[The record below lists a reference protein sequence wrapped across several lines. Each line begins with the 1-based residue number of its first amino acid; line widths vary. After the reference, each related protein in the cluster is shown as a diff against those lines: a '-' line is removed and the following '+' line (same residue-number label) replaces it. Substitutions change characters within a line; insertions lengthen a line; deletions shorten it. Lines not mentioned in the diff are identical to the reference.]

1 MGLLCMDEY
10 LDERISPVKLIYWPD
25 EATQIPA
32 HWHTNMELNFI
43 ASGAMTLLE
52 NGRELRMEA
61 GAVHFMNSGVVHRME
76 VGDSLGLTLVFSNKF
91 IRELC
96 PDTTA
101 PHFDWNACPQQQEA
115 LREAVLPMYR
125 LSQELYLNGRKIE
138 DDPYTYLL
146 VNSYLYRIAYLM
158 VRYFRA
164 DTPEP
169 SFRHQ
174 LPYPTGGGLHRKALQ
189 GRPFRRRC
197 CRQSG
202 PFPGAFLPHLPGVY
216 RRHLQAVPYKPAPG
230 GCLPAAGGHGTVH
243 HGHRPQR
250 RISGLSE
257 FLPPLQAALRLSAG
271 GVPQDLCPALRPQ
284 INILPILAAPSPL
297 GEGVFCVFQ
306 LLLLL
311 WGISHRKTG
320 KKYHKMPVNAANF
333 PSCPGGAIRYNAKQ
347 LLKSNRNG
355 AA

>member
-115 LREAVLPMYR
+115 LREAVLPMYH

-138 DDPYTYLL
+138 DDPYIYLL
-146 VNSYLYRIAYLM
+146 GTQTAFPCLLRSPRPPA
-158 VRYFRA
+158 
-164 DTPEP
+164 TEP
-169 SFRHQ
+169 WQ
-174 LPYPTGGGLHRKALQ
+174 L
-189 GRPFRRRC
+189 
-197 CRQSG
+197 
-202 PFPGAFLPHLPGVY
+202 
-216 RRHLQAVPYKPAPG
+216 
-230 GCLPAAGGHGTVH
+230 
-243 HGHRPQR
+243 
-250 RISGLSE
+250 
-257 FLPPLQAALRLSAG
+257 
-271 GVPQDLCPALRPQ
+271 
-284 INILPILAAPSPL
+284 
-297 GEGVFCVFQ
+297 
-306 LLLLL
+306 
-311 WGISHRKTG
+311 
-320 KKYHKMPVNAANF
+320 
-333 PSCPGGAIRYNAKQ
+333 
-347 LLKSNRNG
+347 
-355 AA
+355 

>member
-43 ASGAMTLLE
+43 ASGAMSLLE

-96 PDTTA
+96 PGTTA

-125 LSQELYLNGRKIE
+125 LSQELYLNGQKIE

-164 DTPEP
+164 DTPEE
-169 SFRHQ
+169 SSQVSGTNYHIQQAVDYIEKHFKEDLSAADVAAKAGLSREHFSRIFRE
-174 LPYPTGGGLHRKALQ
+174 YTGVTFKRFLTSLRLAVAYRLLVPDF
-189 GRPFRRRC
+189 RTLRISPATSSSITAVRRR
-197 CRQSG
+197 STAG
-202 PFPGAFLPHLPGVY
+202 PV
-216 RRHLQAVPYKPAPG
+216 
-230 GCLPAAGGHGTVH
+230 
-243 HGHRPQR
+243 
-250 RISGLSE
+250 
-257 FLPPLQAALRLSAG
+257 
-271 GVPQDLCPALRPQ
+271 
-284 INILPILAAPSPL
+284 PSPPPANKHFAYPCRAL
-297 GEGVFCVFQ
+297 SFGRGRFLCFSIITASMGYQPQKNRQKISQNACKRRKFSIVSR
-306 LLLLL
+306 
-311 WGISHRKTG
+311 WGHQ
-320 KKYHKMPVNAANF
+320 V
-333 PSCPGGAIRYNAKQ
+333 
-347 LLKSNRNG
+347 
-355 AA
+355 

>member
-25 EATQIPA
+25 ETTQIPA

-96 PDTTA
+96 PGTTA

-138 DDPYTYLL
+138 DDPYIYLL

-164 DTPEP
+164 DTPEE
-169 SFRHQ
+169 SSQVSGTNYHIQ
-174 LPYPTGGGLHRKALQ
+174 HRKALQ

-216 RRHLQAVPYKPAPG
+216 RRHL
-230 GCLPAAGGHGTVH
+230 
-243 HGHRPQR
+243 
-250 RISGLSE
+250 
-257 FLPPLQAALRLSAG
+257 
-271 GVPQDLCPALRPQ
+271 
-284 INILPILAAPSPL
+284 
-297 GEGVFCVFQ
+297 
-306 LLLLL
+306 
-311 WGISHRKTG
+311 
-320 KKYHKMPVNAANF
+320 
-333 PSCPGGAIRYNAKQ
+333 
-347 LLKSNRNG
+347 
-355 AA
+355 

>member
-96 PDTTA
+96 PGTTA

-125 LSQELYLNGRKIE
+125 LSQELYLNGQKIE

-146 VNSYLYRIAYLM
+146 VNSYLYRIA
-158 VRYFRA
+158 
-164 DTPEP
+164 
-169 SFRHQ
+169 
-174 LPYPTGGGLHRKALQ
+174 
-189 GRPFRRRC
+189 
-197 CRQSG
+197 
-202 PFPGAFLPHLPGVY
+202 
-216 RRHLQAVPYKPAPG
+216 
-230 GCLPAAGGHGTVH
+230 
-243 HGHRPQR
+243 
-250 RISGLSE
+250 
-257 FLPPLQAALRLSAG
+257 
-271 GVPQDLCPALRPQ
+271 
-284 INILPILAAPSPL
+284 
-297 GEGVFCVFQ
+297 
-306 LLLLL
+306 
-311 WGISHRKTG
+311 
-320 KKYHKMPVNAANF
+320 
-333 PSCPGGAIRYNAKQ
+333 
-347 LLKSNRNG
+347 
-355 AA
+355 

>member
-125 LSQELYLNGRKIE
+125 LSQELYLNGQKIE

-164 DTPEP
+164 DTPEE
-169 SFRHQ
+169 SSQ
-174 LPYPTGGGLHRKALQ
+174 V
-189 GRPFRRRC
+189 
-197 CRQSG
+197 SG
-202 PFPGAFLPHLPGVY
+202 TNYHIQ
-216 RRHLQAVPYKPAPG
+216 QAVDYIEKHFKED
-230 GCLPAAGGHGTVH
+230 LSAADVAAKA
-243 HGHRPQR
+243 
-250 RISGLSE
+250 GLSRE
-257 FLPPLQAALRLSAG
+257 HFSRIFREYTGVTFKRFLTSLRLAVAYRLLVGTELSTMDIALSAG
-271 GVPQDLCPALRPQ
+271 FPDSQNFSRHFKQHYGCPPAEYRRTCARP
-284 INILPILAAPSPL
+284 ST
-297 GEGVFCVFQ
+297 
-306 LLLLL
+306 
-311 WGISHRKTG
+311 RK
-320 KKYHKMPVNAANF
+320 
-333 PSCPGGAIRYNAKQ
+333 
-347 LLKSNRNG
+347 
-355 AA
+355 

>member
-43 ASGAMTLLE
+43 ASGAMSLLE

-96 PDTTA
+96 PGTTA

-125 LSQELYLNGRKIE
+125 LSQELYLNGQKIE

-164 DTPEP
+164 DTPEE
-169 SFRHQ
+169 SSQ
-174 LPYPTGGGLHRKALQ
+174 V
-189 GRPFRRRC
+189 
-197 CRQSG
+197 SG
-202 PFPGAFLPHLPGVY
+202 TNYHIQ
-216 RRHLQAVPYKPAPG
+216 QAVDYIEKHFKED
-230 GCLPAAGGHGTVH
+230 LSAADVAAKA
-243 HGHRPQR
+243 
-250 RISGLSE
+250 GLSRE
-257 FLPPLQAALRLSAG
+257 HFSRIFREYTGVTFKRFLTSLRLAVAYRLLVGTELSTMDIALSAGFLPPLQAALRLSAG

-284 INILPILAAPSPL
+284 INILPILAAPPPL
-297 GEGVFCVFQ
+297 GEVVFCVFQ

-333 PSCPGGAIRYNAKQ
+333 PSCPGGAIRYNARQ
-347 LLKSNRNG
+347 LVKSNRNG